1 MGNQINFNYFQN
13 TDGTKIQTEVPII
26 GIAQISVAVAN
37 GTMEHVFNAE
47 GACTGYELIQKG
59 DWNEYAI
66 NLSKLAI
73 NMTKADKP
81 LAGIHPVVLD
91 QPLVGVLV
99 HEAFGHAAEGDFVF
113 SGASAL
119 KDRLGMHLA
128 DEQVNVY
135 DEGIV
140 DGGYF
145 FPVDDEGVKKGK
157 TAILEKGILKNYL
170 HDRNTAHKLNVEP
183 TGNSR
188 AQDFENVTQVRMTNT
203 YVDNGEYSFDEL
215 LEGIKEGV
223 YIKNRG
229 STGGQVEIGIGTFTF
244 NGGESYMIRNGE
256 LKEMVKGVVIS
267 GDFLENLKTID
278 AVGNDLKIRTSFYG
292 GCGKG
297 GQSLRVGYGGPHL
310 RVQKMTIGGK

>member
-1 MGNQINFNYFQN
+1 
-13 TDGTKIQTEVPII
+13 
-26 GIAQISVAVAN
+26 
-37 GTMEHVFNAE
+37 
-47 GACTGYELIQKG
+47 
-59 DWNEYAI
+59 
-66 NLSKLAI
+66 
-73 NMTKADKP
+73 MTKADKP

-157 TAILEKGILKNYL
+157 TAILEKGTLKNYL
-170 HDRNTAHKLNVEP
+170 HDRNTAHKLNVKP